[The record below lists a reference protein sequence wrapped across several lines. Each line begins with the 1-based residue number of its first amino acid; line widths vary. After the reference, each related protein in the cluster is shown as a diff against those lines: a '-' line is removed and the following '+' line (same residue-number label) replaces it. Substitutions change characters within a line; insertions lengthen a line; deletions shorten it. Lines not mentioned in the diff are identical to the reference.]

1 MCTLTSR
8 FWATPSPYIWPNGF
22 LRRQGNSQGSG
33 YAPIDFLLFTDTSQ
47 GRWSCPDDLFPSVL
61 PGYRKMFLADWLF
74 RRSCASFQLV
84 FCDVPHVDVFLMCL
98 WEKVISIFFYPSISI
113 PLLPHSTLVSF
124 LLLNCPNPFL
134 LPIAI
139 SLPCVSCALS
149 LALHMTISFL
159 FPTYYLRVTFPDNI
173 K

>member
-1 MCTLTSR
+1 MVAGAGISLPWLLQTQRVHTHKYSLGYS
-8 FWATPSPYIWPNGF
+8 SPFIWPNGF

-47 GRWSCPDDLFPSVL
+47 GHWSCPDDFFSSVL

-98 WEKVISIFFYPSISI
+98 LGEGELHI
-113 PLLPHSTLVSF
+113 LLPLHLNPPPASLHTGLLSIAELSKPFPPAHCHFSSLCILCSF
-124 LLLNCPNPFL
+124 
-134 LPIAI
+134 
-139 SLPCVSCALS
+139 SGSS
-149 LALHMTISFL
+149 H
-159 FPTYYLRVTFPDNI
+159 D
-173 K
+173 